1 MENFDTF
8 VERLRDYVER
18 RISANL
24 AKNNE
29 IENVENTT
37 INGYRALGIQQFLR
51 YSNREDIADYTIG
64 SYNAPMV
71 SE

>member
-29 IENVENTT
+29 IATVENTT
-37 INGYRALGIQQFLR
+37 LNGYRALGRQQFLR
-51 YSNREDIADYTIG
+51 YSNDEDIADYTIG
-64 SYNAPMV
+64 SYNVPMV